1 MLNPSPEV
9 NISAEPAILAAAKDY
24 ITSTDQAAPHAFVD
38 ERRDA
43 LRRDLRRA
51 VMGILAAF
59 DRFYK
64 EE

>member
-1 MLNPSPEV
+1 MLNHSPEV

-24 ITSTDQAAPHAFVD
+24 MASTDQVAPHTFVD
-38 ERRDA
+38 DRRDV